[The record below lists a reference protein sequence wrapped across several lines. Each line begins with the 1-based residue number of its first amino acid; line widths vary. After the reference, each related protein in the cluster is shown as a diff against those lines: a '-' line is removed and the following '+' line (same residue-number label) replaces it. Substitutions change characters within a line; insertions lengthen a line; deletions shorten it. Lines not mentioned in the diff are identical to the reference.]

1 MSRRYAVGIQLVSI
15 YLPMQWTDAI
25 TGPFGSFGF
34 YSKVRKLK
42 LNTSGGEYLVKR
54 DKGLRKACNFNRY
67 PAMCKLTVGTP
78 TNNQPLLLVATES
91 IYKFSYGSTAD
102 SYGRQKLNIFG
113 WKKQSEG
120 AIKQ

>member
-1 MSRRYAVGIQLVSI
+1 MPLGFNWYLCQCNGQMQLQALSDH
-15 YLPMQWTDAI
+15 L
-25 TGPFGSFGF
+25 GS
-34 YSKVRKLK
+34 SRKLK

-54 DKGLRKACNFNRY
+54 DEGLRKAYNFNRN

-102 SYGRQKLNIFG
+102 SYGRQKLNTFG

>member
-1 MSRRYAVGIQLVSI
+1 
-15 YLPMQWTDAI
+15 MQWTDAI

-54 DKGLRKACNFNRY
+54 HKGLRKAYNFNRN

-102 SYGRQKLNIFG
+102 SYGRQNIFG